1 MELLLQN
8 QRVDP
13 TANENEALKTAIE
26 NNDLRMVQLLLSDDR
41 SKSVDHLDLAK
52 NAAACGSLQVLSWML
67 DTYSIDPPSDDNEQ
81 SDNLLETAIM
91 YRQLGI
97 VKFLIQELKVDPSAN
112 CNLLN

>member
-1 MELLLQN
+1 
-8 QRVDP
+8 
-13 TANENEALKTAIE
+13 
-26 NNDLRMVQLLLSDDR
+26 
-41 SKSVDHLDLAK
+41 
-52 NAAACGSLQVLSWML
+52 ML

>member
-1 MELLLQN
+1 LDDPRVDPGESNNLPIRSATRNKKHSIVELLLQN

-52 NAAACGSLQVLSWML
+52 NAAACGSLQVLS
-67 DTYSIDPPSDDNEQ
+67 
-81 SDNLLETAIM
+81 
-91 YRQLGI
+91 
-97 VKFLIQELKVDPSAN
+97 
-112 CNLLN
+112 